1 MQYLRRARS
10 RRYFRYGSLLAA
22 ATAVTVVSA
31 CSSSST
37 SASAPSATAAAAAS
51 ASASGSASGGGTGA
65 AGSCTS
71 MQTLNIAVNA
81 PSVTYAQLLVA
92 QADGLFAK
100 NCLTANV
107 NWSVATAIPATLAA
121 GQYDIAISTITTP
134 MSMLLSGKQTELIYN
149 VNNNPMPAIITG
161 KQYKTIADVQAI
173 KGCTIFALSPGSV
186 VYAQTV
192 QLTKTIFTNCGV
204 TAASTGVSA
213 LPEVNEAVS
222 SGHFPVGVSIYQFVE
237 PSVSANQVNL
247 LVNPLKPTAQ
257 LTNIFHPDTFP
268 VLAAFGLPSDLS
280 GKQAAVTD
288 FAKAMDQAL
297 PIGQRSGR
305 HRVRSARRRHARH
318 AWSPA
323 ALRGET
329 MPAFSQ

>member
-1 MQYLRRARS
+1 
-10 RRYFRYGSLLAA
+10 
-22 ATAVTVVSA
+22 
-31 CSSSST
+31 
-37 SASAPSATAAAAAS
+37 
-51 ASASGSASGGGTGA
+51 
-65 AGSCTS
+65 

-107 NWSVATAIPATLAA
+107 NWSVATSIPATLAA
-121 GQYDIAISTITTP
+121 GQYDIGISTITTP

-149 VNNNPMPAIITG
+149 LNNNPMPAIITG
-161 KQYKTIADVQAI
+161 KQYKTIADVQGI

-204 TAASTGVSA
+204 TAASTGVTA

-297 PIGQRSGR
+297 PIIQSSSP
-305 HRVRSARRRHARH
+305 SAL
-318 AWSPA
+318 A
-323 ALRGET
+323 ALTLSKISAFQGQTTSSLTVGWEQAKLLLEAGPPVGSISAAQWKT
-329 MPAFSQ
+329 VLAQVPTWGVTGISASTVTNPAFDYSKFVNMSYVQAASS